1 MHLSR
6 FLLTALAIALPG
18 MASALDFRSAGEVAV
33 LYDAPSTKGKKLWI
47 IARGTPV
54 EVVISL
60 DKWVKVRDASGTIAW
75 IERASLADQRTVIVT
90 AATAEVRQAANASSP
105 LVFSAVKDVVL
116 NVLDNPNTGWIK
128 VKHRDGST
136 GYIRASDVW
145 GG

>member
-1 MHLSR
+1 MRLSR
-6 FLLTALAIALPG
+6 FLLTALAITLPG
-18 MASALDFRSAGEVAV
+18 MASALDFRSVGEVAV
-33 LYDAPSTKGKKLWI
+33 LYDAPSTKGQKLWI

-105 LVFSAVKDVVL
+105 LVFSASKDVVL
-116 NVLDNPNTGWIK
+116 TLLDNPNTGWIK

>member
-6 FLLTALAIALPG
+6 YLLTALAIALPG
-18 MASALDFRSAGEVAV
+18 MASALDFRSVGEVAV

-54 EVVISL
+54 EIVISL
-60 DKWVKVRDASGTIAW
+60 DKWVKVRDSSGTIAW
-75 IERASLADQRTVIVT
+75 IERSSLADQRTVIVT
-90 AATAEVRQAANASSP
+90 APTAEVRQAADASSP
-105 LVFSAVKDVVL
+105 LVFCAAKDVVL

-128 VKHRDGST
+128 VKHRDGSM
-136 GYIRASDVW
+136 GYIRTSDVW